1 MKILQINK
9 FFFLKGGS
17 ERYFFDLSE
26 LLSQKGHG
34 ISILSTN
41 HPNNFPY
48 FEKDDFVEYNDFS
61 KTEGI
66 WKDSKKIIRIF
77 WNREAAKKLEKLIK
91 KEKPDIAHLHNIFS
105 HLSPSII
112 YTLKKHNIPIVMTL
126 HDYKMFC
133 PNYKF
138 FSQGKP
144 CFDCIK
150 KNNFRSCLNKRCI
163 KNSWSKSLIGY
174 LEGKWQKDF
183 LKIIDKIDIF
193 LAPSLFIKRKAI
205 SAGLPAK
212 KIIHLPNF
220 IDNEFLNNKKIKNE
234 FNPQKYILYFGRL
247 SEEKGIDLLIKSYL
261 ENSVKLS
268 KWIIKIAG
276 EGPEQDR
283 LKKLNKRYKQI
294 EFLGKKKI
302 EELKKIISQ
311 SYLIIVPSIWP
322 ENFPYSILEGMGL
335 GKVVLS
341 ARIGGMSEMIEH
353 KETGLL
359 FNPGDIIDLTKK
371 INWAIDNPK
380 KIKEIGIKAQKE
392 ILNKYN
398 SEKHYNK
405 LIKIYE
411 QIKNN

>member
-150 KNNFRSCLNKRCI
+150 RNNFRSCLNKRCI

-283 LKKLNKRYKQI
+283 LKKINKRYKQI

>member
-150 KNNFRSCLNKRCI
+150 RNNFRSCLNKRCI

>member
-138 FSQGKP
+138 FFS
-144 CFDCIK
+144 
-150 KNNFRSCLNKRCI
+150 R
-163 KNSWSKSLIGY
+163 
-174 LEGKWQKDF
+174 ET
-183 LKIIDKIDIF
+183 
-193 LAPSLFIKRKAI
+193 
-205 SAGLPAK
+205 
-212 KIIHLPNF
+212 
-220 IDNEFLNNKKIKNE
+220 
-234 FNPQKYILYFGRL
+234 
-247 SEEKGIDLLIKSYL
+247 LL
-261 ENSVKLS
+261 
-268 KWIIKIAG
+268 
-276 EGPEQDR
+276 
-283 LKKLNKRYKQI
+283 
-294 EFLGKKKI
+294 
-302 EELKKIISQ
+302 
-311 SYLIIVPSIWP
+311 
-322 ENFPYSILEGMGL
+322 
-335 GKVVLS
+335 
-341 ARIGGMSEMIEH
+341 
-353 KETGLL
+353 
-359 FNPGDIIDLTKK
+359 
-371 INWAIDNPK
+371 
-380 KIKEIGIKAQKE
+380 
-392 ILNKYN
+392 
-398 SEKHYNK
+398 
-405 LIKIYE
+405 
-411 QIKNN
+411 

>member
-150 KNNFRSCLNKRCI
+150 RNNFRSCLNKRCI

-193 LAPSLFIKRKAI
+193 LAPSLFIRKKAI

>member
-1 MKILQINK
+1 MTIKCFVLIIN
-9 FFFLKGGS
+9 
-17 ERYFFDLSE
+17 
-26 LLSQKGHG
+26 
-34 ISILSTN
+34 
-41 HPNNFPY
+41 
-48 FEKDDFVEYNDFS
+48 
-61 KTEGI
+61 
-66 WKDSKKIIRIF
+66 
-77 WNREAAKKLEKLIK
+77 
-91 KEKPDIAHLHNIFS
+91 
-105 HLSPSII
+105 
-112 YTLKKHNIPIVMTL
+112 
-126 HDYKMFC
+126 
-133 PNYKF
+133 F

-150 KNNFRSCLNKRCI
+150 RNNFRSCLNKRCI

-294 EFLGKKKI
+294 EFLGKRK
-302 EELKKIISQ
+302 
-311 SYLIIVPSIWP
+311 
-322 ENFPYSILEGMGL
+322 
-335 GKVVLS
+335 
-341 ARIGGMSEMIEH
+341 
-353 KETGLL
+353 
-359 FNPGDIIDLTKK
+359 
-371 INWAIDNPK
+371 
-380 KIKEIGIKAQKE
+380 
-392 ILNKYN
+392 
-398 SEKHYNK
+398 
-405 LIKIYE
+405 
-411 QIKNN
+411 